1 MTFVFDGLC
10 WKKVVI
16 KEECS
21 MSNNPKTLKKLNPDL
36 AKLLCVIGR
45 VGEVFWGNREDES
58 FRSIHVQKL

>member
-45 VGEVFWGNREDES
+45 VGEVFLGE
-58 FRSIHVQKL
+58 